1 MQLFYLLSF
10 VVVVSHAAA
19 LPQPAELSDKYSSN
33 VDITLASFLE
43 ARSYQPELNSH
54 KDSATLT
61 SLERRDD
68 SDGGSDLPP
77 LLSYGD
83 IQNIISKVFRDED
96 FSSANMAT
104 TIDRAGVVFIIF
116 SIMEKMLERRLLTLL
131 EICWKDILAGLY
143 M

>member
-104 TIDRAGVVFIIF
+104 TIDRAGGGVHH
-116 SIMEKMLERRLLTLL
+116 L
-131 EICWKDILAGLY
+131 
-143 M
+143 